1 MASLIKPGTVKVSSK
16 DGEVQVSLTIDLNL
30 NLNLDE
36 ISEAARDAGVEA
48 LGAKTQKSKDE
59 KFEWAIPDFEDAPKI
74 DFGKKEV

>member
-30 NLNLDE
+30 SLNSDGLVVGTR
-36 ISEAARDAGVEA
+36 SVEA
-48 LGAKTQKSKDE
+48 SYSGAPSKEKE